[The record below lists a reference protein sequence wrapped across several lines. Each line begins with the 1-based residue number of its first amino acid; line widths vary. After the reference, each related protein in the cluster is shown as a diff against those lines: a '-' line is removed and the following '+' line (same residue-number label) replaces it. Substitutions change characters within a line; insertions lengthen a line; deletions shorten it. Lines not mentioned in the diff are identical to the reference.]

1 MEQPSLLEVTNRML
15 VIGSPIVVEGL
26 RSLGCDIIATSGF
39 LMQLP
44 QLVVRYGPDVVLVH
58 VEGCVTGEVLEIL
71 RRVRERMRRLR
82 VVVMVPQAA
91 REPEVERGFEAIEV
105 ELLAQD
111 CEATLL
117 REVLGLLPSAP
128 LVAITPRELQVLR
141 LAAEGL
147 TNRGI
152 GQRLGLRE
160 NTVKNYLR
168 RVHEKLGVRSRTEA
182 VMTAARAGYPVLPP
196 H

>member
-26 RSLGCDIIATSGF
+26 RSLGCDVIATSGF
-39 LMQLP
+39 LVQLP

-58 VEGCVTGEVLEIL
+58 VEGCATADALEAL
-71 RRVRERMRRLR
+71 DRVRQRMRRLR
-82 VVVMVPQAA
+82 IVVMLPQAA
-91 REPEVERGFEAIEV
+91 RDLEAERAFEAIDVEV
-105 ELLAQD
+105 LAQD

-117 REVLGLLPSAP
+117 REILGVVPSP
-128 LVAITPRELQVLR
+128 PPVAITPRELQVLR